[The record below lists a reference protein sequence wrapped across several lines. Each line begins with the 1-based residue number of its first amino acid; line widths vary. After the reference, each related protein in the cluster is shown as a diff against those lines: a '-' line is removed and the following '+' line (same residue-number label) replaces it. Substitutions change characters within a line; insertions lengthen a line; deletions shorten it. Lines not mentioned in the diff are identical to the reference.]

1 MREEI
6 FNSELD
12 GKKSLLMT
20 ACGSIFMIILGIV
33 LHFFVKVKVQGAVNE
48 FLLSIIPVEM
58 FLGGY
63 LGVNHLF
70 NYKDK
75 RVVTVG
81 GAVNISILLAIAN
94 MNVNGFVYVFSRLL
108 ALIIIVLV
116 IYSVRKL
123 FVTIISF
130 SVFQFIVVL
139 SIYYISKINPKVIS
153 IVGSEGATLYVAL
166 VSGFIIY
173 LFIAVKINNYIYFRF
188 IGGDK
193 EKIKYSDIKK
203 HMIVIGCGVFIA
215 FNIHIL
221 NVDAENNIYALVNN
235 VFLTYTAILSLD
247 NILEI
252 EDIKRLF
259 KKLISL

>member
-1 MREEI
+1 MTVESVNSIKTDEI

-12 GKKSLLMT
+12 GKKSLLIT

-81 GAVNISILLAIAN
+81 GAINISILLVIAN

-116 IYSVRKL
+116 IVAVVGL
-123 FVTIISF
+123 LVAFD
-130 SVFQFIVVL
+130 VFQKEGEEIEEPKETVAQQYRMTEEDWNKLDPVVQQALEIRLTTEMIDGTLFEVGDNYFVIERNIPKENQEKLIEEL
-139 SIYYISKINPKVIS
+139 SEFK
-153 IVGSEGATLYVAL
+153 TLEFTDFYL
-166 VSGFIIY
+166 VSN
-173 LFIAVKINNYIYFRF
+173 KQNN
-188 IGGDK
+188 
-193 EKIKYSDIKK
+193 
-203 HMIVIGCGVFIA
+203 
-215 FNIHIL
+215 
-221 NVDAENNIYALVNN
+221 ENTI
-235 VFLTYTAILSLD
+235 FTAS
-247 NILEI
+247 N
-252 EDIKRLF
+252 F
-259 KKLISL
+259 K

>member
-33 LHFFVKVKVQGAVNE
+33 LHFFVKVKAQGAVDE

-173 LFIAVKINNYIYFRF
+173 LFIAVKINNYIY
-188 IGGDK
+188 GGDK

-221 NVDAENNIYALVNN
+221 NADVENNIYALVNN

-252 EDIKRLF
+252 KNIKGFF

>member
-33 LHFFVKVKVQGAVNE
+33 LHFFVKVKAQGAVDE

-173 LFIAVKINNYIYFRF
+173 LFIAVKINNYIY
-188 IGGDK
+188 GGDK

-252 EDIKRLF
+252 KNIKGFF

>member
-1 MREEI
+1 
-6 FNSELD
+6 
-12 GKKSLLMT
+12 
-20 ACGSIFMIILGIV
+20 
-33 LHFFVKVKVQGAVNE
+33 
-48 FLLSIIPVEM
+48 M

-166 VSGFIIY
+166 VSGFYYIFIY
-173 LFIAVKINNYIYFRF
+173 
-188 IGGDK
+188 
-193 EKIKYSDIKK
+193 S
-203 HMIVIGCGVFIA
+203 
-215 FNIHIL
+215 
-221 NVDAENNIYALVNN
+221 
-235 VFLTYTAILSLD
+235 S
-247 NILEI
+247 
-252 EDIKRLF
+252 
-259 KKLISL
+259 